1 MIMFSGDTSAHK
13 AYLPVHVQNFE
24 LAQHPYLRPA
34 ELHCVHDAAIS
45 LPHSARLAGSC
56 AVIEGRWALL
66 G

>member
-24 LAQHPYLRPA
+24 SAQHPYLCPA
-34 ELHCVHDAAIS
+34 ELHCEYDAAIS
-45 LPHSARLAGSC
+45 FPHSTRLAGSC
-56 AVIEGRWALL
+56 TVIDGRWALL